1 MAKMPAK
8 PPVPKMR
15 EAPVKAPPADEMIPS
30 NAGRQAQSSD
40 NENKYQ

>member
-1 MAKMPAK
+1 MPPVKKMPVAPPRRTPK
-8 PPVPKMR
+8 SPPVDAMT
-15 EAPVKAPPADEMIPS
+15 PS